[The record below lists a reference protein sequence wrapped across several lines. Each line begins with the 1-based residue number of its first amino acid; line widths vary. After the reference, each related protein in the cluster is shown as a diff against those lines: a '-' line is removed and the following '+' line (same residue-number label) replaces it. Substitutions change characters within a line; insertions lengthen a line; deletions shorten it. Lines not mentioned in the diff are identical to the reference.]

1 MWEIVTTEEFSL
13 WWAELDEEVRECV
26 SHDVRVIGAFGPHAR
41 RPVVDT
47 VAGSRHSNL
56 KELRTRCYRM
66 QLRVFFAFDPRRR
79 AVRLI
84 GGDKSGDSRFYE
96 TMIPRADAIFDRY
109 LSELEEERQGHE
121 SK

>member
-1 MWEIVTTEEFSL
+1 
-13 WWAELDEEVRECV
+13 
-26 SHDVRVIGAFGPHAR
+26 
-41 RPVVDT
+41 
-47 VAGSRHSNL
+47 
-56 KELRTRCYRM
+56 M